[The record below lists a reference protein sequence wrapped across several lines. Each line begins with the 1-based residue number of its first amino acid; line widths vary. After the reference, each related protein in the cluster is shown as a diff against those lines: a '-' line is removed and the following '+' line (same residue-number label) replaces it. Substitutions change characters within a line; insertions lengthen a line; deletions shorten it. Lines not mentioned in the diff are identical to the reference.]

1 MNYMKDV
8 AKLLGV
14 EIGEKFKLKNPR
26 IDKTFDSVI
35 YKLTQE
41 GLIEYSLN
49 VTEKRYVANTLQ
61 EILYGKLEIIKLP
74 KPILTDKEKKYL
86 SLIIKPWKNE
96 IKYMVKIGCDDME
109 YIMIVFDD
117 LKEMPFP
124 HFKKGKYYKGME
136 WDKEYSL
143 EELGL

>member
-61 EILYGKLEIIKLP
+61 EILYGKFEIVKLP

-86 SLIIKPWKNE
+86 SLIIEPWKNE
-96 IKYMVKIGCDDME
+96 IKYMVKIDCDDME
-109 YIMIVFDD
+109 YIMIVFND
-117 LKEMPFP
+117 LIEMPFP